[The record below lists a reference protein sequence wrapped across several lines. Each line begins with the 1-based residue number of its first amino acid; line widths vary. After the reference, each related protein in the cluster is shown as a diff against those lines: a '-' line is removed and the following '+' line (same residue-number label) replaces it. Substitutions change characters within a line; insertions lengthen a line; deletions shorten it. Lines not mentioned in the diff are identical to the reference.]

1 MEIPFNIVVCHRQ
14 ILSFERRACK
24 KFKES
29 AAKNVVSDFEI
40 NCSWSM
46 GSWRLVLSHFSL
58 HNAQIKKKNVENISY
73 QIRLSGW
80 PPPNPQTLSDFT
92 KFGPMRGII
101 ACNAT

>member
-58 HNAQIKKKNVENISY
+58 HNAQIKKKIY
-73 QIRLSGW
+73 HIK
-80 PPPNPQTLSDFT
+80 SDFPGDLLQIH
-92 KFGPMRGII
+92 KP
-101 ACNAT
+101 